1 MALISMTGWGKTQ
14 YQLQDKLVTVE
25 IKSINS
31 RQFDLNLKIPFLYR
45 DFESEIRSMISEKV
59 ARGKVDLIITQ
70 EYGNGSTIS
79 EINKEALKRYF
90 AQISELAQEFGIPAS
105 DILFAAAMRFPEVV
119 KTPQTLI
126 SEEEKTVLFEAL
138 SQALNHL
145 VSFRVQEGEA
155 LEKDILLHVGRIEE
169 LLDQIAPYEQERINA
184 FREKLRKNLEEYLG
198 KNKVDENRFEQE
210 IIFQLEKIDITE
222 EKTRLA
228 NHLKYF
234 REVIKNEELQGR
246 KLGFISQEIGREIN
260 TLGSKANH
268 ALIQKKVVEMKDAL
282 EKIKEQLLNIL

>member
-1 MALISMTGWGKTQ
+1 MTGWGKTQ

-119 KTPQTLI
+119 KTPQALI

-155 LEKDILLHVGRIEE
+155 LEKDILLHIGRIEE
-169 LLDQIAPYEQERINA
+169 LLDQIAPYEQERIDA

>member
-59 ARGKVDLIITQ
+59 ARGKVDLVITQ

-105 DILFAAAMRFPEVV
+105 DILFTAAMRFPEVV

-155 LEKDILLHVGRIEE
+155 LEKDILLHIGRIEE
-169 LLDQIAPYEQERINA
+169 LLDQIAPYEQERIDA

>member
-119 KTPQTLI
+119 KTPQALI

-155 LEKDILLHVGRIEE
+155 LEKDILLHIGRIEE
-169 LLDQIAPYEQERINA
+169 LLDQIAPYEQERIDA

>member
-105 DILFAAAMRFPEVV
+105 DILFTAAMRFPEVV

-155 LEKDILLHVGRIEE
+155 LEKDILLHIGRIEE
-169 LLDQIAPYEQERINA
+169 LLDQIAPYEQERIDA

>member
-1 MALISMTGWGKTQ
+1 MTGWGKTQ

-105 DILFAAAMRFPEVV
+105 DILFTAAMRFPEVV

-155 LEKDILLHVGRIEE
+155 LEKDILLHIGRIEE
-169 LLDQIAPYEQERINA
+169 LLDQIAPYEQERIDA

>member
-1 MALISMTGWGKTQ
+1 MSLISMTGWGKTQ
-14 YQLQDKLVTVE
+14 YQMQDKLVTVE

-45 DFESEIRSMISEKV
+45 DFESEMRSMVSEKV

-70 EYGNGSTIS
+70 EFVNGTSVS
-79 EINKEALKRYF
+79 ELNKEALKKYF
-90 AQISELAQEFGIPAS
+90 AQISELAGEFGISGS

-119 KTPQTLI
+119 KTPQILI
-126 SEEEKTVLFEAL
+126 SEEEKTVLFDAL
-138 SQALNHL
+138 SQALNLL
-145 VSFRVQEGEA
+145 VSFRVQEGKA
-155 LEKDILLHVGRIEE
+155 LEKDILQHLSRIEE
-169 LLDQIAPYEQERINA
+169 LLDQITPFEQERIDA
-184 FREKLRKNLEEYLG
+184 FRDKLRRNLEEYLG
-198 KNKVDENRFEQE
+198 KNGVDENRFEQE
-210 IIFQLEKIDITE
+210 IIFHLEKIDIAE
-222 EKTRLA
+222 EKIRLA

-234 REVIKNEELQGR
+234 REVVQNEELQGR

-268 ALIQKKVVEMKDAL
+268 ALIQKKVVEMKDEL

>member
-1 MALISMTGWGKTQ
+1 MSLISMTGWGKTQ
-14 YQLQDKLVTVE
+14 YQMQDKLVTVE

-45 DFESEIRSMISEKV
+45 DFESEMRSIVSEKV

-70 EYGNGSTIS
+70 EFVNGTSVS
-79 EINKEALKRYF
+79 ELNKEALKKYF
-90 AQISELAQEFGIPAS
+90 AQISELAGEFGISGS

-119 KTPQTLI
+119 KTPQILI
-126 SEEEKTVLFEAL
+126 SEEEKTVLFDAL
-138 SQALNHL
+138 SQALNLL
-145 VSFRVQEGEA
+145 VSFRVQEGKA
-155 LEKDILLHVGRIEE
+155 LEKDILQHLSRIEE
-169 LLDQIAPYEQERINA
+169 LLDQITPFEQERIDA
-184 FREKLRKNLEEYLG
+184 FRDKLRRNLEEYLG
-198 KNKVDENRFEQE
+198 KNGIDENRFEQE
-210 IIFQLEKIDITE
+210 IIFHLEKIDITE
-222 EKTRLA
+222 EKIRLA

-234 REVIKNEELQGR
+234 REVVQNEEFQGR

-268 ALIQKKVVEMKDAL
+268 ALIQKKVVEMKDEL

>member
-1 MALISMTGWGKTQ
+1 MSLISMTGWGKTQ
-14 YQLQDKLVTVE
+14 YQMQDKLVTVE

-45 DFESEIRSMISEKV
+45 DFESEMRSIVSEKV

-70 EYGNGSTIS
+70 EFVNGTSVS
-79 EINKEALKRYF
+79 ELNKEALKKYF
-90 AQISELAQEFGIPAS
+90 AQISELAGEFGISGS

-119 KTPQTLI
+119 KTPQILI
-126 SEEEKTVLFEAL
+126 SEEEKTVLFDAL
-138 SQALNHL
+138 SKALNLL
-145 VSFRVQEGEA
+145 VSFRVQEGKA
-155 LEKDILLHVGRIEE
+155 LEKDILQHLSRIEE
-169 LLDQIAPYEQERINA
+169 LLDQITPFEQERIDA
-184 FREKLRKNLEEYLG
+184 FRDKLRRNLEEYLG
-198 KNKVDENRFEQE
+198 KNGIDENRFEQE
-210 IIFQLEKIDITE
+210 IIFHLEKIDITE
-222 EKTRLA
+222 EKIRLA

-234 REVIKNEELQGR
+234 REVVQNEELQGR

-268 ALIQKKVVEMKDAL
+268 ALIQKKVVEMKDEL

>member
-1 MALISMTGWGKTQ
+1 MSLISMTGWGKTQ
-14 YQLQDKLVTVE
+14 YQMQDKLVTVE

-45 DFESEIRSMISEKV
+45 DFESEMRSIVSEKV

-70 EYGNGSTIS
+70 EFVNGTSVS
-79 EINKEALKRYF
+79 ELNKEALKKYF
-90 AQISELAQEFGIPAS
+90 AQISELAGEFGISGS

-119 KTPQTLI
+119 KTPQILI
-126 SEEEKTVLFEAL
+126 SEEEKTVLFDAL
-138 SQALNHL
+138 SQALNLL
-145 VSFRVQEGEA
+145 VSFRVQEGKA
-155 LEKDILLHVGRIEE
+155 LEKDILQHLSRIEE
-169 LLDQIAPYEQERINA
+169 LLDQITPFEQERIDA
-184 FREKLRKNLEEYLG
+184 FRDKLRRNLEEYLG
-198 KNKVDENRFEQE
+198 KNGVDENRFEQE
-210 IIFQLEKIDITE
+210 IIFHLEKIDIAE
-222 EKTRLA
+222 EKIRLA

-234 REVIKNEELQGR
+234 REVVQNEELQGR

-268 ALIQKKVVEMKDAL
+268 ALIQKKVVEMKDEL

>member
-1 MALISMTGWGKTQ
+1 MSLISMTGWGKTQ
-14 YQLQDKLVTVE
+14 YQMQDKLVTVE

-45 DFESEIRSMISEKV
+45 DFESEMRSMVSEKV

-70 EYGNGSTIS
+70 EFVNGTSVS
-79 EINKEALKRYF
+79 ELNKEALKKYF
-90 AQISELAQEFGIPAS
+90 AQISELAGEFGISGS

-119 KTPQTLI
+119 KTPQILI
-126 SEEEKTVLFEAL
+126 SEEEKTVLFDAL
-138 SQALNHL
+138 SQALNLL
-145 VSFRVQEGEA
+145 VSFRVQEGKA
-155 LEKDILLHVGRIEE
+155 LEKDILQHLSRIEE
-169 LLDQIAPYEQERINA
+169 LLDQITPFEQERIDA
-184 FREKLRKNLEEYLG
+184 FRDKLRRNLEEYLG
-198 KNKVDENRFEQE
+198 KNGVDENRFEQE
-210 IIFQLEKIDITE
+210 IIFHLEKIDITE
-222 EKTRLA
+222 EKIRLA

-234 REVIKNEELQGR
+234 REIVQNEELQGR

-268 ALIQKKVVEMKDAL
+268 ALIQKKVVEMKDEL

>member
-1 MALISMTGWGKTQ
+1 MSLISMTGWGKTQ
-14 YQLQDKLVTVE
+14 YQMQDKLVTVE

-45 DFESEIRSMISEKV
+45 DFESEMRSIVSEKV

-70 EYGNGSTIS
+70 EFVNGTSVS
-79 EINKEALKRYF
+79 ELNKEALKKYF
-90 AQISELAQEFGIPAS
+90 AQISELAGEFGISGS

-119 KTPQTLI
+119 KTPQILI
-126 SEEEKTVLFEAL
+126 SEEEKTVLFDAL
-138 SQALNHL
+138 SQALNLL
-145 VSFRVQEGEA
+145 VSFRVQEGKA
-155 LEKDILLHVGRIEE
+155 LEKDILQHLSRIEE
-169 LLDQIAPYEQERINA
+169 LLDQITPFEQERIDA
-184 FREKLRKNLEEYLG
+184 FRDKLRRNLEEYLG
-198 KNKVDENRFEQE
+198 KNGVDENRFEQE
-210 IIFQLEKIDITE
+210 IIFHLEKIDITE
-222 EKTRLA
+222 EKIRLA

-234 REVIKNEELQGR
+234 REVVQNEEFQGR

-268 ALIQKKVVEMKDAL
+268 ALIQKKVVEMKDEL

>member
-59 ARGKVDLIITQ
+59 ARGKVDLVITQ

-155 LEKDILLHVGRIEE
+155 LEKDILLHIGRIEE

>member
-1 MALISMTGWGKTQ
+1 MTGWGKTQ

-70 EYGNGSTIS
+70 EYGNGSAIS

-155 LEKDILLHVGRIEE
+155 LEKDILLHIGRIEE
-169 LLDQIAPYEQERINA
+169 LLDQIAPYEQGRINA

>member
-1 MALISMTGWGKTQ
+1 MSLISMTGWGKTQ
-14 YQLQDKLVTVE
+14 YQMQDKLVTVE

-45 DFESEIRSMISEKV
+45 DFESEMRSMVSEKV

-70 EYGNGSTIS
+70 EFVNGTSVS
-79 EINKEALKRYF
+79 ELNKEALKKYF
-90 AQISELAQEFGIPAS
+90 AQISELAGEFGISGS

-119 KTPQTLI
+119 KTPQILI
-126 SEEEKTVLFEAL
+126 SEEEKTVLFDAL
-138 SQALNHL
+138 SQALNLL
-145 VSFRVQEGEA
+145 VSFRVQEGKA
-155 LEKDILLHVGRIEE
+155 LEKDILQHLSRIEE
-169 LLDQIAPYEQERINA
+169 LLDQITPFEQERIDA
-184 FREKLRKNLEEYLG
+184 FRDKLRRNLEEYLG
-198 KNKVDENRFEQE
+198 KNGVDENRFEQE
-210 IIFQLEKIDITE
+210 IIFHLEKIDITE
-222 EKTRLA
+222 EKIRLA

-234 REVIKNEELQGR
+234 REVVQNEELQGR

-268 ALIQKKVVEMKDAL
+268 ALIQKKVVEMKDEL

>member
-1 MALISMTGWGKTQ
+1 MSLISMTGWGKTQ
-14 YQLQDKLVTVE
+14 YQMQDKLVTVE

-45 DFESEIRSMISEKV
+45 DFESEMRSMVSEKV

-70 EYGNGSTIS
+70 EFVNGTSVS
-79 EINKEALKRYF
+79 ELNKEALKKYF
-90 AQISELAQEFGIPAS
+90 AQISELAGEFGISGS

-119 KTPQTLI
+119 KTPQILI
-126 SEEEKTVLFEAL
+126 SEEEKTVLFDAL
-138 SQALNHL
+138 SQALNLL
-145 VSFRVQEGEA
+145 VSFRVQEGKA
-155 LEKDILLHVGRIEE
+155 LEKDILQHLSRIEE
-169 LLDQIAPYEQERINA
+169 LLDQITPFEQERIDA
-184 FREKLRKNLEEYLG
+184 FRDKLRRNLEEYLG
-198 KNKVDENRFEQE
+198 KNGIDENRFEQE
-210 IIFQLEKIDITE
+210 IIFHLEKIDITE
-222 EKTRLA
+222 EKIRLA

-234 REVIKNEELQGR
+234 REVVQNEELQGR

-268 ALIQKKVVEMKDAL
+268 ALIQKKVVEMKDEL

>member
-1 MALISMTGWGKTQ
+1 MTGWGKTQ

-59 ARGKVDLIITQ
+59 ARGKVDLVITQ

-105 DILFAAAMRFPEVV
+105 DILFTAAMRFPEVV

-155 LEKDILLHVGRIEE
+155 LEKDILLHIGRIEE
-169 LLDQIAPYEQERINA
+169 LLDQIAPYEQERIDA